1 MLTKRQGRERETRAR
16 SRWKRSREQRR
27 DGINSPYVLT
37 SQERERERERE
48 REFGSENAI
57 SMIAP
62 HFVLIQFICA
72 SDKRIQADVMK

>member
-37 SQERERERERE
+37 SRERERE